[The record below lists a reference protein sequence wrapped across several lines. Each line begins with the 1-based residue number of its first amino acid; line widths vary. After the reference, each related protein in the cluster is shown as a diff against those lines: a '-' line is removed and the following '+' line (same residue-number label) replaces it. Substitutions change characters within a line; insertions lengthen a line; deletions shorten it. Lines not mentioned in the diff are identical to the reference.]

1 MLIWKQKHVFAG
13 VIKNGMNGQP
23 ITILLSDEAAAFQAQ
38 QKIAYNIRRVQS
50 GFGVFILRS
59 NTTNKVVDGLFDI
72 ICYESK
78 NIHIY
83 QPSTCQPLY
92 NFYMDK
98 NKKTG
103 FSFAISKTFHTFVM
117 SYFSAKAEYPPNI
130 FMLRHFLCPDM
141 LI

>member
-78 NIHIY
+78 IY
-83 QPSTCQPLY
+83 ISINRQPVNLCIIFIWIKIKKRAFLLPYQKLSTPLSCPTFQQRRSIRRTY
-92 NFYMDK
+92 SCCGIFYAL
-98 NKKTG
+98 T
-103 FSFAISKTFHTFVM
+103 
-117 SYFSAKAEYPPNI
+117 
-130 FMLRHFLCPDM
+130 C
-141 LI
+141 